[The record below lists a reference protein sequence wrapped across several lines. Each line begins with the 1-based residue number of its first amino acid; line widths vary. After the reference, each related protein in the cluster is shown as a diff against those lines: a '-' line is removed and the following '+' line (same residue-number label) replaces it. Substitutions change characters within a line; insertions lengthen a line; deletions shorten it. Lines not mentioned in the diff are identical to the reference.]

1 MKISPFI
8 FPLFSL
14 RTVSVW
20 SKNNPPEDND
30 GCDPCGLRDAEN
42 TFENF
47 AFQTEVPNALSPGF
61 KYVPDSGNR
70 FTVDIGMATNHEPG
84 FTFTSSTGNNIP
96 AQSTIYGYGVD
107 GEYTWPG
114 KTFEVNRGVRY
125 EVTWRNKI
133 YPGPYILT
141 GKGDY
146 CEDSVVDTSLHWA
159 YSVTAGSFEVDGV
172 PIVTHLHGGH
182 TDSLNDGNPEFYYN
196 YDETVVGPQYV
207 TSTYTYEDNI
217 DATSLWYHDHAL
229 GITRLNVYAGL
240 AGFYFVRD
248 PSSDSGKWP
257 NRLNLPV
264 YPYEVALAIQD
275 RMFKND
281 GSLFYPAFPGDPAY
295 DDFIDC
301 DSMEEVCEDEFG
313 PTALAE
319 FFGDHMVV
327 NGKVWPKTDVEPR
340 NYRLR
345 LLVSP
350 RQEPNPMTQS
360 CLFLFSCIVCVFY

>member
-275 RMFKND
+275 RMFKNACSRTTARCFTLPFLAILHMMTLLIVILWRRSAKT
-281 GSLFYPAFPGDPAY
+281 SLVPQHWRNSSAITWWLMGKCGPRRMSNLET
-295 DDFIDC
+295 IDC
-301 DSMEEVCEDEFG
+301 AF
-313 PTALAE
+313 
-319 FFGDHMVV
+319 
-327 NGKVWPKTDVEPR
+327 W
-340 NYRLR
+340 
-345 LLVSP
+345 
-350 RQEPNPMTQS
+350 
-360 CLFLFSCIVCVFY
+360 